1 MPNKFLA
8 REPHARYS
16 PVRKLRHAI
25 NGFWFAVVNDF
36 SVAYKVVV
44 SAATLILAAYYAES
58 VDVLLIL
65 VATGLMMMAEL
76 FNTAIEAVCDYFETG
91 HDEKIGAIK
100 DIAAAAA
107 GVCIAVWAAVIVTE
121 MCRVFM

>member
-8 REPHARYS
+8 KEPHVRYN
-16 PVRKLRHAI
+16 PARKLRHAF

-44 SAATLILAAYYAES
+44 SVATLTLAAFYAES

-76 FNTAIEAVCDYFETG
+76 FNTAIEAICDYFETG

-107 GVCIAVWAAVIVTE
+107 GVCIIVWVVVIVTE
-121 MCRVFM
+121 MCNVFM